1 VTHEHEAAGRL
12 TADLGAAVEVYL
24 KSSKEM
30 GEFLV
35 TTLRSIAVL
44 YPGHIW
50 KENYLLFPMTDKI
63 LSEEE
68 QQELAKKFE
77 SVERKIGLD
86 VHHRLEQMAA
96 TLAERAQG
104 V

>member
-1 VTHEHEAAGRL
+1 MAA
-12 TADLGAAVEVYL
+12 
-24 KSSKEM
+24 
-30 GEFLV
+30 
-35 TTLRSIAVL
+35 L

-63 LSEEE
+63 LNEKE
-68 QQELAKKFE
+68 QQELAEKFE
-77 SVERKIGLD
+77 SVELKIGLD
-86 VHHRLEQMAA
+86 VHQRLEQMAA